1 MSCRA
6 GICFRSPCTNRDF
19 GINMETQNTER
30 VSIVFMRAHAES
42 KFDEDIR
49 NRILAE
55 ARSLFFRYGF
65 SKVTMD
71 EAAEAL
77 GMSKKTLYR
86 YFPSKE
92 DLLQAVTCAHM
103 GECDSELK
111 AICRRTELS
120 PLDRLKLTMTYIT
133 GIFSQ
138 MSEPLVHDLRR
149 NAPEIW
155 KKVEDHRQK
164 NISSDFGAL
173 IKEGRQKGQ
182 FRKDIDERL
191 FILIYSHVVRD
202 ILNPEVL
209 SGLPFKPSQV
219 YDTICKVLFEG
230 LLTDKARAEYHA
242 K

>member
-1 MSCRA
+1 
-6 GICFRSPCTNRDF
+6 
-19 GINMETQNTER
+19 METQDTER
-30 VSIVFMRAHAES
+30 VSIVFMRPQPET
-42 KFDEDIR
+42 KLDEDVKK
-49 NRILAE
+49 RILDE
-55 ARSLFFRYGF
+55 ARTLFFRYGF

-92 DLLQAVTCAHM
+92 ELLQEVTTNHM
-103 GECDSELK
+103 DECDTELK
-111 AICRRTELS
+111 AICHRTELS
-120 PLDRLKLTMTYIT
+120 PLERLKLTMNYIT
-133 GIFSQ
+133 GIFSK

-155 KKVEDHRQK
+155 KRVEEARQK
-164 NISSDFGAL
+164 NIATDFGSL

-182 FRKDIDERL
+182 FRKDVDERL

-202 ILNPEVL
+202 ILNPETL

>member
-1 MSCRA
+1 MR
-6 GICFRSPCTNRDF
+6 IQT
-19 GINMETQNTER
+19 ETR
-30 VSIVFMRAHAES
+30 L
-42 KFDEDIR
+42 DEDVKK
-49 NRILAE
+49 RILRE
-55 ARSLFFRYGF
+55 ARGLFFRYGF

-92 DLLQAVTCAHM
+92 DLLAEVTSAHM
-103 GECDSELK
+103 EECDSELK
-111 AICRRTELS
+111 AICHRRELS
-120 PLDRLKLTMTYIT
+120 PLERLKLTMSYVT
-133 GIFSQ
+133 GIFSE
-138 MSEPLVHDLRR
+138 MSESLVHDLRR

-155 KKVEDHRQK
+155 KQVEEHRQK
-164 NISSDFGAL
+164 NIETDFGTL

-182 FRKDIDERL
+182 FRKDVDERL

-209 SGLPFKPSQV
+209 SGLPFKPSHV

-242 K
+242 N